1 MLVTL
6 IGFAFAFGLVF
17 NRIGL
22 PPMVGFLLAGFA
34 YNMLG
39 LAPPEGLQMVANLGI
54 TLMLFSIGL
63 KLDLRGLTK
72 PEIWA
77 NALGHIILSST
88 FIGTVLWLGQQMF
101 PVPLLDVSLWTL
113 LTLGF
118 ALSFSSTVFA
128 AKVLEDKG
136 DMSAFY
142 GRIAI
147 GVLVMQD
154 IFAVVFLAVSEGK
167 YPSWWAALVLALPLV
182 RPVLFRLLN
191 AAGKGEL
198 LILSG
203 LFFAM
208 GVGGEFFHAVGLKPD
223 LGSLVVGVL
232 FAGHPKASSLSK
244 SLFNFKELLLVGFF
258 LSVGMQGLPTGSMV
272 LVALL
277 LCLLL
282 PFKAALYFFIATRFG
297 LRARTAMF
305 SSMVLANYSEFGLI
319 VAALGVAQG
328 WLPVDWL
335 LVIAIAVSL
344 SFALASPMTLGT
356 ETLYQGCKH
365 FLTRFQTR
373 HMHPNERDIDVGK
386 ARVLVIGMGRIG
398 SGAYDAL
405 APGFDHQVVGIEH
418 DAQRVE
424 THRAA
429 GRYTLM
435 GDATDTD
442 FWNKLKTDTDLAL
455 IVLAMPSHHS
465 NLYAAR
471 QIQAANMAC
480 KVAAVAQHQ
489 EEVHE
494 LEALGVAAFNLYS
507 EAGSGL
513 ALRAIDGQG
522 LQEKPWAQQPAS

>member
-6 IGFAFAFGLVF
+6 IGFALAFGLVF
-17 NRIGL
+17 SRIGL

-34 YNMLG
+34 YNMAG
-39 LAPPEGLQMVANLGI
+39 LTPPEGLQRVANLGI

-63 KLDLRGLTK
+63 KLDLRGLAK

-77 NALGHIILSST
+77 NALAHIVLSSA
-88 FIGTVLWLGQQMF
+88 FFAGVLWLGQQMF
-101 PVPLLDVSLWTL
+101 PIPLLDVPGWTL
-113 LTLGF
+113 WVLGF

-136 DMSAFY
+136 DICAFY
-142 GRIAI
+142 GKLAI

-167 YPSWWAALVLALPLV
+167 YPGWWALLVLALPFV
-182 RPVLFRLLN
+182 RPALFRLLD

-203 LFFAM
+203 LFFAL
-208 GVGGEFFHAVGLKPD
+208 GVGGEFFYAVGLKPD

-232 FAGHPKASSLSK
+232 FAGHPKASNLSK

-282 PFKAALYFFIATRFG
+282 PFKTALYFVIAARFG
-297 LRARTAMF
+297 LRARTALY

-319 VAALGVAQG
+319 VAALGVTQG

-335 LVIAIAVSL
+335 LLIAIAVSM
-344 SFALASPMTLGT
+344 SFALASPLTAGT
-356 ETLYQGCKH
+356 ETLYQRFKG
-365 FLTRFQTR
+365 FWTRFQTQQL
-373 HMHPNERDIDVGK
+373 HPNERAIEVGK

-398 SGAYDAL
+398 TGAYDEL
-405 APGFDHQVVGIEH
+405 APAFDHQVLGIEH
-418 DAQRVE
+418 DTQRVE
-424 THRAA
+424 SLGAS
-429 GRYTLM
+429 GRNVLV

-442 FWNKLKTDTDLAL
+442 FWNKLKTDSHLAL
-455 IVLAMPSHHS
+455 IVLAMPNHHS

-471 QIQAANMAC
+471 QIRAARMTC
-480 KVAAVAQHQ
+480 KVAAVAQHE
-489 EEVHE
+489 EEVGE
-494 LEALGVAAFNLYS
+494 LEALGVAAFNMYS

-513 ALRAIDGQG
+513 ALRAV
-522 LQEKPWAQQPAS
+522 ASWKLKE